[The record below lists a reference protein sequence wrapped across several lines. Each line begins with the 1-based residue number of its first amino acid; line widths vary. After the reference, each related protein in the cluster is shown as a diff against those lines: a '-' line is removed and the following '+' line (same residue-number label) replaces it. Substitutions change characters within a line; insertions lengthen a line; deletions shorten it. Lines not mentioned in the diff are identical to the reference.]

1 MRPFALMC
9 LLLAAPACAWAGQFQ
24 SVASIRAA
32 ALSTLDPAVQG
43 EATLDANLRLP
54 ACPAS
59 LQARATGNRTVEV
72 GCPQPGGWKLFVPVA
87 VRNEQSVLML
97 ARGVAAGETL
107 GPADITTVRRD
118 TARMAGAVLSDP
130 QLAVGRVARRALGAG
145 TVLGAGDLV
154 APRIIRRGDSVA
166 LVSRRGGVEVRVAG
180 KALGDAGQDERVSV
194 ENLSSRRVVQGTVIA
209 GGDVLVSR

>member
-1 MRPFALMC
+1 MRPFAVFC
-9 LLLAAPACAWAGQFQ
+9 LLLAAPACAWAGEFQ
-24 SVASIRAA
+24 SVSSIRAA
-32 ALSTLDPAVQG
+32 ALSTLDPAVEG
-43 EATLDANLRLP
+43 EATVDANLRLP
-54 ACPAS
+54 ACPVS
-59 LQARATGNRTVEV
+59 LQARATGNRAVEV

-194 ENLSSRRVVQGTVIA
+194 ENLSSRRVVQGIVA
-209 GGDVLVSR
+209 ASGDVVVSR

>member
-1 MRPFALMC
+1 MRPFAVFC
-9 LLLAAPACAWAGQFQ
+9 LLLAAPACAWAGEFQ
-24 SVASIRAA
+24 SVSSIRAA
-32 ALSTLDPAVQG
+32 ALSTLDPAVEG
-43 EATLDANLRLP
+43 EATVDANLRLP
-54 ACPAS
+54 ACPVS
-59 LQARATGNRTVEV
+59 LQARATGNRAVEV

>member
-1 MRPFALMC
+1 MRPFAVFC
-9 LLLAAPACAWAGQFQ
+9 LLLAAPACAWAGEFQ

-32 ALSTLDPAVQG
+32 ALSTLDPAVEG
-43 EATLDANLRLP
+43 EATVDANLRLP
-54 ACPAS
+54 ACPVS
-59 LQARATGNRTVEV
+59 LQARATGNRAVEV

>member
-1 MRPFALMC
+1 MRPFAVFC
-9 LLLAAPACAWAGQFQ
+9 LLLAAPACALAGEFQ
-24 SVASIRAA
+24 SVSSIRAA
-32 ALSTLDPAVQG
+32 ALSTLDPAVEG
-43 EATLDANLRLP
+43 EATVDANLRLP
-54 ACPAS
+54 ACPVS
-59 LQARATGNRTVEV
+59 LQARATGNRAVEV

-194 ENLSSRRVVQGTVIA
+194 ENLSSRRVVQGVATA
-209 GGDVLVSR
+209 SGDVLVSR